1 MKTSNKIVAIAFL
14 VIIVSA
20 VGYAIAMKKE
30 FLTGNYK
37 KPYINFSS
45 LPYKNFN
52 SITINPSNM
61 INVKLV
67 QGPFRVMVNNMVKD
81 NLTFKLINNTLQVDL
96 NWEYVRFNTGDTYM
110 MVISCPKL
118 ISVHVNAVYTLN
130 KLNIVDTLAGEGW
143 AYHRVLIE
151 GFKQDSLSVIQEWGS
166 QVLLVNNSFV
176 HLNALTSI
184 NEFSGSKLTVSKSNV
199 IQQAN
204 LDIRNNGKL
213 VLYQGNIPGL
223 NYSLADSAQIVM
235 NDATLRSLKK

>member
-20 VGYAIAMKKE
+20 IGYAIAMKKE

-52 SITINPSNM
+52 SLIINPSSM

-67 QGPFRVMVNNMVKD
+67 QGPFKVMINNIVKD
-81 NLTFKLINNTLQVDL
+81 NLIFKQVNNTLQIDL
-96 NWEYVRFNTGDTYM
+96 NWGYVRFNTGDTYM

-143 AYHRVLIE
+143 AYHQVLIE

-166 QVLLVNNSFV
+166 QVVLANNNFV
-176 HLNALTSI
+176 YLNALTSI
-184 NEFSGSKLTVSKSNV
+184 NELSGSKLTVLKSNI

-204 LDIRNNGKL
+204 FDVRNKGKL
-213 VLYQGNIPGL
+213 ILYQANIPGL
-223 NYSLADSAQIVM
+223 NYSLADSALFVM
-235 NDATLRSLKK
+235 NGAAIKSLKK